1 MLTDELQ
8 MYCLEKSEHAS
19 VAAKIVLVLF
29 LSSKKNPVKYRAKI
43 PRVEAQDRGMRELN
57 FHCFGSKAFFVI

>member
-1 MLTDELQ
+1 MLTDGLQ

-29 LSSKKNPVKYRAKI
+29 LSFEKKKTVKYRAKI
-43 PRVEAQDRGMRELN
+43 PGV
-57 FHCFGSKAFFVI
+57 

>member
-1 MLTDELQ
+1 MLTDGLQ

-29 LSSKKNPVKYRAKI
+29 LSFEKKDCQVQSEDSWGLRPKKGEWESLIFIVLGPKFS
-43 PRVEAQDRGMRELN
+43 L
-57 FHCFGSKAFFVI
+57 

>member
-8 MYCLEKSEHAS
+8 MYCLEKTEHAS

-29 LSSKKNPVKYRAKI
+29 LSFEKKRLSSTDQRFLGLRPRAGEWETLIFIVLGPK
-43 PRVEAQDRGMRELN
+43 L
-57 FHCFGSKAFFVI
+57 SL